1 MPAKKSPQPP
11 SAVYQLKITLN
22 GVRPPIWR
30 RVLVADTTTLGKLHA
45 VIQALMGWEDE
56 HLHQFDIGGDR
67 YGEATVEGYRRV
79 RDEHKFKLSE
89 VLPAAG
95 AKFTYLYDFSVNWE
109 FAVVVEEITPPA
121 AEGVLP
127 LCIKGKRA
135 APPEHIGGTWGYGA
149 LLEARANPRHPE
161 RTRFAELIAA
171 YDPEAFDPEAVNARL
186 RKFK

>member
-1 MPAKKSPQPP
+1 MPAKKAPAPP
-11 SAVYQLKITLN
+11 AAVYQLKITLN

-30 RVLVADTTTLGKLHA
+30 RVLVADNTTLARLHA

-56 HLHQFDIGGDR
+56 HLHQFDIDGER
-67 YGEATVEGYRRV
+67 FGEATVEGYRRV

-89 VLPAAG
+89 VAAAE

-109 FAVVVEEITPPA
+109 FTVVVEEVNPPA
-121 AEGVLP
+121 ADQVLP

-135 APPEHIGGTWGYGA
+135 APPEHIGGVWGYQA
-149 LLEARANPRHPE
+149 LLEAKANPRHPE

-171 YDPEAFDPEAVNARL
+171 YDPEALDVAAVNARL
-186 RKFK
+186 RKLR